1 VSTNTK
7 PDNPRPTNQK
17 RAAEHI
23 KNEYDDSESDAP
35 HVKRR
40 RIVKPRI
47 SAGNSGVA
55 SPASFEFSRDGTIDT
70 PATSISDQE
79 MDDAF
84 IKDEEGKYLPTST
97 KGKGKTRVEI
107 PASEGEETD
116 PLTAPES
123 DEEGIELIV
132 QSKGK
137 GKQKAIVSDI
147 GDSDFEDDE
156 SDFEPEVFKPS
167 KKKGKGNAV
176 ITVVND
182 SEEESEFDSDD
193 AESLE
198 SEYDSEGEPV
208 LPVVPTPV
216 PTIVAPQPRCGRGRR
231 FSRMS
236 RVLSSS
242 LIGF

>member
-23 KNEYDDSESDAP
+23 KNEYDDSESDVP

-40 RIVKPRI
+40 RTVKPHI

-116 PLTAPES
+116 PLTVPES

-147 GDSDFEDDE
+147 G
-156 SDFEPEVFKPS
+156 VFKPS

-176 ITVVND
+176 ITVINN

-208 LPVVPTPV
+208 LPVVPTPA
-216 PTIVAPQPRCGRGRR
+216 PTIVAPQPRRGRGRR